1 MREVERFVGFG
12 GGYIN
17 PRHYFL
23 LSGVAKRPD
32 CLKDEKPLRATYV
45 DLFATRSECDWD
57 FEGPNRVLSY
67 LAGELSHLTWHGD
80 LHIVANPRLAA
91 AARAPEWFGNSEDIV
106 IHTK

>member
-45 DLFATRSECDWD
+45 DLFSQHDQSATVADHVEAR
-57 FEGPNRVLSY
+57 G
-67 LAGELSHLTWHGD
+67 LA
-80 LHIVANPRLAA
+80 PQ
-91 AARAPEWFGNSEDIV
+91 
-106 IHTK
+106 